1 MLEVP
6 PLVPTPRKFRWR
18 DGAFSITENT
28 PIILPPQSDDGSF
41 RSACA
46 LRDAIAR
53 RMGRVLPIETHARV
67 ADLGPRIELRQ
78 RDGNGQGY
86 RIRVR
91 GERVTVDGEG
101 PAGLRYGVETLAQL
115 AKARIRACDV
125 DDRPDLLERG
135 LLIDISRGKVPTM
148 RTLFE
153 LVDLMVRLKL
163 NVLMLYTEHV
173 FRFRRHPAIGKGASP
188 MNAGELRELDGYA
201 AERHVELVPTLQSL
215 GHMHHLLKIPRYRHL
230 AESERRWSISPA
242 VRDSYKLLEELY
254 AEYLPNFRSEWFN
267 ANCDEPVDL
276 GKGRSKSWAERDGR
290 GAVFRTHLDRVAAL
304 GAKFGKKT
312 MFWGDVVHEHPEQIP
327 LLSREL
333 MLLDWWYEPD
343 HDFNRVRVFKK
354 NHIPF
359 MVCSGTCSWNTLFPR
374 VADSLRNIT
383 GHAEAGKK
391 YGARGLINTDWGDNG
406 HYNLL
411 GNSLFG
417 FAWGAQASWGDAR
430 VTPRAFDRA
439 FSQHLFGDRS
449 GKPARLY
456 RALGGLHQTGF
467 EHFNNSPLKTTFFDD
482 IGEAKFISKVKKN
495 VLERTLA
502 RLREQR
508 ERFRDTQASFG
519 AQRQTRD
526 EMSFAI
532 DASILAAEKGL
543 AYAADA
549 PRRTFSK
556 LAKAQSQLK
565 ERHHELW
572 LARNR
577 PSNFEL
583 TAKLYAASIE
593 SMKRG

>member
-1 MLEVP
+1 MSQMP
-6 PLVPTPRKFRWR
+6 PLLPTPLRFRFR
-18 DGAFSITENT
+18 DGAFPVREGT
-28 PIILPPQSDDGSF
+28 PIVLLPESEDQTF

-46 LRDAIAR
+46 LRDGIAGR
-53 RMGRVLPIETHARV
+53 LGRVLPVETHARV
-67 ADLGPRIELRQ
+67 ADLGRRIELRQ

-91 GERVTVDGEG
+91 SERITVDGEG
-101 PAGLRYGVETLAQL
+101 PAGLRYGVETLSQL
-115 AKARIRACDV
+115 ARGTIRACDI
-125 DDRPDLLERG
+125 DDRPDLLKRG

-188 MNAGELRELDGYA
+188 MNAAELRELDDYA
-201 AERHVELVPTLQSL
+201 AKRHVELVPTLQSL

-230 AESERRWSISPA
+230 AESERRWSISPS
-242 VRDSYKLLEELY
+242 VKDSYKLLEELY

-276 GKGRSKSWAERDGR
+276 GKGRSKSWAELDGR
-290 GAVFRTHLDRVAAL
+290 GALFRTHLDRVAAL

-359 MVCSGTCSWNTLFPR
+359 MVCAGTCSWNTLFPR
-374 VADSLRNIT
+374 VSDSLGNIT

-411 GNSLFG
+411 GNSMFG

-449 GKPARLY
+449 GKTARLY

-467 EHFNNSPLKTTFFDD
+467 KHFNNSPLKTTYFDD
-482 IGEAKFISKVKKN
+482 IREAKFISKVKKN
-495 VLERTLA
+495 VLDRTLA

-508 ERFRDTQASFG
+508 ERFRDTHTSFG
-519 AQRQTRD
+519 AQKQTRD
-526 EMSFAI
+526 EMAFAI

-543 AYAADA
+543 AFAADA
-549 PRRTFSK
+549 PKRTFSK
-556 LAKAQSQLK
+556 LAKSQSQLK

-583 TAKLYAASIE
+583 TAKLYDGSIE
-593 SMKRG
+593 SMKGS